1 MPKLKTHKGA
11 RKRFKVTAKKKVLHS
26 KANKSH
32 ILTKKAAKRKR
43 QLGKTSAASTAD
55 RRTVKAMLPYEF

>member
-11 RKRFKVTAKKKVLHS
+11 RKRFKVTATKKVVHK

-32 ILTKKAAKRKR
+32 ILTKKASQRKR
-43 QLGKTSAASTAD
+43 TLGQKALVGHAD
-55 RRTVKAMLPYEF
+55 RKAVKSMLPYDF

>member
-26 KANKSH
+26 QANKSH
-32 ILTKKAAKRKR
+32 ILTKKTSKRVR
-43 QLGKTSAASTAD
+43 HLGKKSVASKAD
-55 RRTVKAMLPYEF
+55 RKAIKTMLPYDF

>member
-1 MPKLKTHKGA
+1 MPKLKTHRAA

-32 ILTKKAAKRKR
+32 ILTKKASKRKR
-43 QLGKTSAASTAD
+43 QLGKKGVVSHAD
-55 RRTVKAMLPYEF
+55 RKAVKVMLPYEF